1 MDESGINKFL
11 YREHG
16 WAKRGKKVIG
26 EVAGK
31 RYMRE
36 SFIAGLVGNKVVAP
50 LCYQGTCDTV
60 LFNYWLENCLLP
72 TLGPGYTI
80 VMDNAAFHKSEK
92 TKILIERA
100 RCNLLFLPPYSPD
113 LNPIEKFWA
122 NLKAKI
128 RKCIRRFPSLAD
140 AIDNAFCVDHL

>member
-1 MDESGINKFL
+1 MRWPESAICVKVSLLGWWVIRSLPLFAIKEPVIL
-11 YREHG
+11 Y
-16 WAKRGKKVIG
+16 
-26 EVAGK
+26 
-31 RYMRE
+31 
-36 SFIAGLVGNKVVAP
+36 SL
-50 LCYQGTCDTV
+50 
-60 LFNYWLENCLLP
+60 NYWLENCLLP

-92 TKILIERA
+92 TKILIEKA